1 MRLGPTLRQ
10 LWAEVSSPVSGPGR
24 YSQRTDHQ
32 AQQRTQPQ
40 RVPTGLPY
48 GQNQALR
55 AIEQAAPMQA
65 APALPPVTPIHAP
78 SEMPGQPV
86 TSGANA
92 GPGPDMSALFNN
104 APTQPQGSPLV
115 QALSQASASDPSGSL
130 ALLLNEAMK
139 RGI

>member
-1 MRLGPTLRQ
+1 MTM
-10 LWAEVSSPVSGPGR
+10 PVAGPGKF
-24 YSQRTDHQ
+24 SQRTDQ
-32 AQQRTQPQ
+32 ARQPQ

-48 GQNQALR
+48 GAAQALQ

-65 APALPPVTPIHAP
+65 SPPLPPVTPIHAP
-78 SEMPGQPV
+78 SQLPGQPV
-86 TSGANA
+86 TAGANA
-92 GPGPDMSALFNN
+92 GPGPDASVLFNN

-139 RGI
+139 RGL